1 VTFREVDAAEA
12 IRLARAGY
20 RVIDV
25 REPAEWEAGH
35 IAGAIHLPLA
45 DLAQR
50 IGEAV
55 AGRGEPLL
63 LYCASGARSGR
74 AAAWLTEAG
83 YTNVA
88 NLKAKIGQWQER
100 GGEWEIP
107 SQVLDAVQQR
117 RYARQ
122 ILLPEIG
129 SDGQRRLLDARVLL
143 IGAGGLGSPVALY
156 LAASGV
162 GTIGLVDDDVVDE
175 SNLQRQVLHGT
186 DRIGMRKVDSAEQT
200 LRALNPDTTVIK
212 HAERL
217 TAANVERLIGGYDVV
232 VDGTDNLDT
241 RYLLNDAA
249 VELRLPVVH
258 GSVYRWDGQ
267 VTTFRPFEGPC
278 YRCMHPVQPPP
289 ELAPDCDVAGVLS
302 VLPGIVGTL
311 QANEVLK
318 LVTGVGEPLVGRLLT
333 FDARSTTFD
342 EILIPR
348 DPDCPA
354 CGHEVGAA
362 LATRA

>member
-1 VTFREVDAAEA
+1 VRAPVVQGAPGCRDRHCVTLAGRGGGARRRQRGRLRAVTFREVDAAEA

-35 IAGAIHLPLA
+35 VAGAIHLPLA
-45 DLAQR
+45 
-50 IGEAV
+50 
-55 AGRGEPLL
+55 
-63 LYCASGARSGR
+63 
-74 AAAWLTEAG
+74 
-83 YTNVA
+83 
-88 NLKAKIGQWQER
+88 
-100 GGEWEIP
+100 
-107 SQVLDAVQQR
+107 
-117 RYARQ
+117 
-122 ILLPEIG
+122 
-129 SDGQRRLLDARVLL
+129 
-143 IGAGGLGSPVALY
+143 
-156 LAASGV
+156 
-162 GTIGLVDDDVVDE
+162 
-175 SNLQRQVLHGT
+175 
-186 DRIGMRKVDSAEQT
+186 
-200 LRALNPDTTVIK
+200 
-212 HAERL
+212 
-217 TAANVERLIGGYDVV
+217 
-232 VDGTDNLDT
+232 DGTDNLDT

-278 YRCMHPVQPPP
+278 YRFMHPVQPPP